1 MAEDMNVMAVDTDEG
16 VSITNRGT
24 AFLGKVQAGLAEAE
38 FTKVKVG
45 TGLRPEET
53 DPMEMTQLV
62 NYKMDALIKDVGY
75 DEDSNDSFVTLQL
88 KNTSITE
95 NFVLTEAGI
104 YVNDPDIGEI
114 LYGYIDF
121 QNKPI
126 PVIAGTQGVES
137 FECKLH
143 VYTSNVQTFTAI
155 LSPLSD
161 VSRQEFDTEINGLK
175 NPVFD
180 DSGEVENITNFS
192 SFLSTLVSG
201 MSIFQFFRNLK
212 AGLKFV
218 MDVGMTVNNLES
230 DSTTLPLSAAQG
242 KVLKGMFDQ
251 LNADMDISSLFN
263 LPTWVSNVS
272 AVYRAGIV
280 TVIIYVQAG
289 TVGNLVQNN
298 FASENFL
305 PATICVGSPSYGGN
319 MTDKNRIISII
330 IDKNGAL
337 GLWISEALL
346 ATETIQFTYIAK
358 KYSDLNK

>member
-251 LNADMDISSLFN
+251 LNAEPVLLTTVGSIVESNDTISLPPDYSKYKKLIFVYSNGATGAKRQYIHNLSLPGSFV
-263 LPTWVSNVS
+263 LFYPYKKYMG
-272 AVYRAGIV
+272 AY
-280 TVIIYVQAG
+280 G
-289 TVGNLVQNN
+289 TVG
-298 FASENFL
+298 SDG
-305 PATICVGSPSYGGN
+305 TIHFD
-319 MTDKNRIISII
+319 TDGYDETIYLISIY
-330 IDKNGAL
+330 G
-337 GLWISEALL
+337 SM
-346 ATETIQFTYIAK
+346 
-358 KYSDLNK
+358 

>member
-62 NYKMDALIKDVGY
+62 NYKMDALIKEVGY

-230 DSTTLPLSAAQG
+230 DSPTLPLSAAQG
-242 KVLKGMFDQ
+242 KALKGMFDQ
-251 LNADMDISSLFN
+251 LNAENTYKPIE
-263 LPTWVSNVS
+263 
-272 AVYRAGIV
+272 
-280 TVIIYVQAG
+280 VIINSELCTLG
-289 TVGNLVQNN
+289 T
-298 FASENFL
+298 AYSES
-305 PATICVGSPSYGGN
+305 GSIY
-319 MTDKNRIISII
+319 ISII
-330 IDKNGAL
+330 FKPGYSGNKVIGSVQSNCYPRSYALAQSFVSSGSDFDKFIGAL
-337 GLWISEALL
+337 ISPTGEISAWVNETLIEKVT
-346 ATETIQFTYIAK
+346 ATFIYPLK
-358 KYSDLNK
+358 RS

>member
-62 NYKMDALIKDVGY
+62 NYKMDALIKEVGY

-230 DSTTLPLSAAQG
+230 DSPTLPLSAAQG
-242 KVLKGMFDQ
+242 KALKGMFDQ
-251 LNADMDISSLFN
+251 LNADKALTLDLTDFN
-263 LPTWVSNVS
+263 LYTMDSTTQFNNAKTQKILNLIKEKRPYDKNLYGNIKVINGNTYSGTFVFLQDSNYDYFS
-272 AVYRAGIV
+272 
-280 TVIIYVQAG
+280 TLLQ
-289 TVGNLVQNN
+289 
-298 FASENFL
+298 
-305 PATICVGSPSYGGN
+305 SYGAQTVYFLYVNSVEVG
-319 MTDKNRIISII
+319 TRRIS
-330 IDKNGAL
+330 
-337 GLWISEALL
+337 
-346 ATETIQFTYIAK
+346 TEPIQ
-358 KYSDLNK
+358 

>member
-62 NYKMDALIKDVGY
+62 NYKMDALIKEVGY

-175 NPVFD
+175 NPVL
-180 DSGEVENITNFS
+180 I
-192 SFLSTLVSG
+192 
-201 MSIFQFFRNLK
+201 
-212 AGLKFV
+212 
-218 MDVGMTVNNLES
+218 
-230 DSTTLPLSAAQG
+230 
-242 KVLKGMFDQ
+242 
-251 LNADMDISSLFN
+251 
-263 LPTWVSNVS
+263 
-272 AVYRAGIV
+272 
-280 TVIIYVQAG
+280 
-289 TVGNLVQNN
+289 
-298 FASENFL
+298 
-305 PATICVGSPSYGGN
+305 
-319 MTDKNRIISII
+319 
-330 IDKNGAL
+330 
-337 GLWISEALL
+337 
-346 ATETIQFTYIAK
+346 
-358 KYSDLNK
+358 

>member
-62 NYKMDALIKDVGY
+62 NYKMDALIKEVGY

-230 DSTTLPLSAAQG
+230 DSPTLPLSAAQG
-242 KVLKGMFDQ
+242 KALKGMFDQ
-251 LNADMDISSLFN
+251 LNAELLKQLYSGEIPLEGSEISVPGLSRYTAFIARMSSLYGGGVAIGLRYN
-263 LPTWVSNVS
+263 LTDIRFVGISRTANGTATT
-272 AVYRAGIV
+272 AVTL
-280 TVIIYVQAG
+280 TVEGDTIQNISGFFGEEATG
-289 TVGNLVQNN
+289 FGNLRGI
-298 FASENFL
+298 F
-305 PATICVGSPSYGGN
+305 
-319 MTDKNRIISII
+319 
-330 IDKNGAL
+330 
-337 GLWISEALL
+337 
-346 ATETIQFTYIAK
+346 
-358 KYSDLNK
+358 